1 MLSIDEVGPH
11 RKQLKV
17 EVPAPAV
24 EAEINRV
31 VDEYRRQARLPGFRK
46 GKVPKDLI
54 KQRYREDIE
63 QAVVDRLIPR
73 YWRQAEAEA
82 ELEPLLPPSVDEVD
96 LKPGSGLT
104 FVASVEVR
112 PQIELGEI
120 GDFDLPE
127 IEIEPTDKEV
137 EKAIEDAR
145 RAVAEWVVTQRSA
158 AQGDLVSGE
167 LIELSTESDQEPQ
180 PQAVSFEVG
189 DPQVW
194 EELSLEVTGK
204 TFGQVGEFERHEGEG
219 EEEQTRRFRVTVE
232 TVKERE
238 LPDLDDAFAS
248 RIGDYENLNA
258 MEEDVRQRLQ
268 RAKTV
273 DRRQKRQRAALDQ
286 LQERHPME
294 LPKGVVDSEIQ
305 GMLEEYAQ
313 SLASSGVDVED
324 NNLDWQAMAEQVR
337 PQAEKR
343 VHSRLLLDA
352 VAAKLDLAVDE
363 DEFEKTLVTIARSQN
378 RSTPAVRQEL
388 DESGRLAG
396 LREQMRR
403 EKALNEL
410 LGEEPATAPSTV
422 AVDEESESKD

>member
-24 EAEINRV
+24 EAETNRV
-31 VDEYRRQARLPGFRK
+31 VDEYRRQVRLPGFRK
-46 GKVPKDLI
+46 GKAPRDLI
-54 KQRYREDIE
+54 KQKYREDIE
-63 QAVVDRLIPR
+63 KEVLDRLLPR
-73 YWRQAEAEA
+73 YWRQAAAEK

-96 LKPGSGLT
+96 LKPGAGLT
-104 FVASVEVR
+104 FVASVEIR

-127 IEIEPTDKEV
+127 VETEPTDKEV
-137 EKAIEDAR
+137 ENAIEDAR
-145 RAVAEWVVTQRSA
+145 RAVAEWVAVERSA
-158 AQGDLVSGE
+158 AQGDLVTGE
-167 LIELSTESDQEPQ
+167 LLEVSPETGSEPE

-194 EELSLEVTGK
+194 EELSLEVTGMSS
-204 TFGQVGEFERHEGEG
+204 GQAGEFERHEGEG
-219 EEEQTRRFRVTVE
+219 EDGRTRKFRLTVE

-238 LPDLDDAFAS
+238 LPDLDDALAG
-248 RIGDYENLNA
+248 RIGDYENLKA
-258 MEEDVRQRLQ
+258 MEEDVRRRLQ
-268 RAKTV
+268 RAKKA
-273 DRRQKRQRAALDQ
+273 DRRQQRQRAVLDQ
-286 LQERHPME
+286 LQERYPME
-294 LPKGVVDSEIQ
+294 LPKGVVDSEIE
-305 GMLEEYAQ
+305 GMLQEYAQ
-313 SLASSGVDVED
+313 SLAGSGVDLE
-324 NNLDWQAMAEQVR
+324 NASLDWQAMAEQVR

-352 VAAKLDLAVDE
+352 VAAKLGLTVDE
-363 DEFEKTLVTIARSQN
+363 DEFERTLVTIARAQK

-388 DESGRLAG
+388 DESGRLIG

-410 LGEEPATAPSTV
+410 LGEGPAGAPSPD
-422 AVDEESESKD
+422 AADEEPESED